1 MIEYREITEHD
12 IPTIV
17 ELYAKY
23 LNSGESISQ
32 SIRDAWR
39 DGDYMGYMALYDGKP
54 AGFFTLRNGLVF
66 TYPHPALEAEVAK
79 VTAGKRLAFCDALLA
94 LPEYRIDGIAHELA
108 AKSRELLRE
117 KGHEYSAVEI
127 WIYPN
132 GRSPAKEVFETVG
145 KVVWQKRV

>member
-39 DGDYMGYMALYDGKP
+39 DGDYMGY
-54 AGFFTLRNGLVF
+54 
-66 TYPHPALEAEVAK
+66 
-79 VTAGKRLAFCDALLA
+79 LL
-94 LPEYRIDGIAHELA
+94 
-108 AKSRELLRE
+108 
-117 KGHEYSAVEI
+117 SA
-127 WIYPN
+127 
-132 GRSPAKEVFETVG
+132 
-145 KVVWQKRV
+145 